1 MAGVARIADA
11 IDDWRESRAAFRA
24 IAKIRY
30 RAAQAIGVLAE
41 RRLGC
46 AVAVDRSFDLIL
58 EQPQRF
64 VGARDS
70 CAFAAAGTLGSA
82 QFGVVMLH
90 DLHDAARIG
99 AALGQSIHRY
109 GGADRAERQSENQQY
124 QRAHGK
130 GVATRAGGKDIR
142 FADAASCDR
151 QAFPN
156 HMRFDNATMRR
167 LLGVRALNKDQNF
180 KTDRAT
186 VLDPATTQETQSSP
200 RLIIVSGVLLGH
212 QIELGETP
220 VTIGRS
226 SECTIALPHPSVSR
240 QHCRIWRENGRY
252 RIEDLGSTNRT
263 FLNGEVVTRAD
274 LRDGDQISVG
284 SNALKFFLGASVE
297 ARYHDELIDLAI
309 YDSLTGFYN
318 RRHFRSMLDDELK
331 KCADD
336 GVVSLLMLD
345 LDYFKAIN
353 DQHGHLVGDQVLSGV
368 ADVLRAR
375 APANAFVGRL
385 GGEEFA
391 MVLRDTGLVRCAVA

>member
-1 MAGVARIADA
+1 
-11 IDDWRESRAAFRA
+11 
-24 IAKIRY
+24 
-30 RAAQAIGVLAE
+30 
-41 RRLGC
+41 
-46 AVAVDRSFDLIL
+46 LI
-58 EQPQRF
+58 
-64 VGARDS
+64 
-70 CAFAAAGTLGSA
+70 
-82 QFGVVMLH
+82 
-90 DLHDAARIG
+90 
-99 AALGQSIHRY
+99 
-109 GGADRAERQSENQQY
+109 
-124 QRAHGK
+124 
-130 GVATRAGGKDIR
+130 
-142 FADAASCDR
+142 
-151 QAFPN
+151 
-156 HMRFDNATMRR
+156 
-167 LLGVRALNKDQNF
+167 KDQNF

-226 SECTIALPHPSVSR
+226 SDCTIALPHPSVSR

-353 DQHGHLVGDQVLSGV
+353 DQHGHLVGDQVLTGV
-368 ADVLRAR
+368 ADILRAR
-375 APANAFVGRL
+375 APAGAFIGRL

-391 MVLRDTGLVRCAVA
+391 MVLRDTGLQAAIDVAELLRVAIGADPLVLRDKQLRVTVSAGVAESVGRGAVSSDLLRAADQQLYRAKQSGRDRVSPEK

>member
-1 MAGVARIADA
+1 
-11 IDDWRESRAAFRA
+11 
-24 IAKIRY
+24 
-30 RAAQAIGVLAE
+30 
-41 RRLGC
+41 
-46 AVAVDRSFDLIL
+46 LI
-58 EQPQRF
+58 
-64 VGARDS
+64 
-70 CAFAAAGTLGSA
+70 
-82 QFGVVMLH
+82 
-90 DLHDAARIG
+90 
-99 AALGQSIHRY
+99 
-109 GGADRAERQSENQQY
+109 
-124 QRAHGK
+124 
-130 GVATRAGGKDIR
+130 
-142 FADAASCDR
+142 
-151 QAFPN
+151 
-156 HMRFDNATMRR
+156 
-167 LLGVRALNKDQNF
+167 KDQNF

-186 VLDPATTQETQSSP
+186 VLDPATTQDIQSSP

-240 QHCRIWRENGRY
+240 RHCRIWCENGRY

-263 FLNGEVVTRAD
+263 FLNGEDVTRAD
-274 LRDGDQISVG
+274 LRDGDQISIG

-336 GVVSLLMLD
+336 GVLSLLMLD

-353 DQHGHLVGDQVLSGV
+353 DQHGHLVGDQVLTSV
-368 ADVLRAR
+368 ADILRAR
-375 APANAFVGRL
+375 APAGAFIGRL

-391 MVLRDTGLVRCAVA
+391 MVLRDTGLQAAIGVAELLRVAIGTDALVVRDKQLRVTVSAGVAECAGRGGVSSDLLRAADQQLYRAKQSGRDRVSPEK

>member
-1 MAGVARIADA
+1 MI
-11 IDDWRESRAAFRA
+11 
-24 IAKIRY
+24 
-30 RAAQAIGVLAE
+30 
-41 RRLGC
+41 
-46 AVAVDRSFDLIL
+46 
-58 EQPQRF
+58 
-64 VGARDS
+64 
-70 CAFAAAGTLGSA
+70 
-82 QFGVVMLH
+82 
-90 DLHDAARIG
+90 
-99 AALGQSIHRY
+99 
-109 GGADRAERQSENQQY
+109 
-124 QRAHGK
+124 
-130 GVATRAGGKDIR
+130 
-142 FADAASCDR
+142 
-151 QAFPN
+151 
-156 HMRFDNATMRR
+156 
-167 LLGVRALNKDQNF
+167 KDQNF

-226 SECTIALPHPSVSR
+226 SDCTIALPHPSVSR

-284 SNALKFFLGASVE
+284 SNALKFFIGASVE

-353 DQHGHLVGDQVLSGV
+353 DQHGHLVGDQVLTAV
-368 ADVLRAR
+368 ADILRAR
-375 APANAFVGRL
+375 APTGAFIGRL

-391 MVLRDTGLVRCAVA
+391 MVLRDTGLQAAIDVAELLRVAIGADPLVLRDKQLRVTVSAGVAECVGRGAGSSDLLRAADQQLYRAKQSGRDRVSPEK

>member
-1 MAGVARIADA
+1 MI
-11 IDDWRESRAAFRA
+11 
-24 IAKIRY
+24 
-30 RAAQAIGVLAE
+30 
-41 RRLGC
+41 
-46 AVAVDRSFDLIL
+46 
-58 EQPQRF
+58 
-64 VGARDS
+64 
-70 CAFAAAGTLGSA
+70 
-82 QFGVVMLH
+82 
-90 DLHDAARIG
+90 
-99 AALGQSIHRY
+99 
-109 GGADRAERQSENQQY
+109 
-124 QRAHGK
+124 
-130 GVATRAGGKDIR
+130 
-142 FADAASCDR
+142 
-151 QAFPN
+151 
-156 HMRFDNATMRR
+156 
-167 LLGVRALNKDQNF
+167 KDQNF

-186 VLDPATTQETQSSP
+186 VLDPATTQDSQSSP

-274 LRDGDQISVG
+274 LRDGDQISIG

-331 KCADD
+331 KNADD

-353 DQHGHLVGDQVLSGV
+353 DQHGHLVGDQVLTGV
-368 ADVLRAR
+368 ADILRAR
-375 APANAFVGRL
+375 APTGAFIGRL

-391 MVLRDTGLVRCAVA
+391 MVLRDTGLQAAIDVAELLRIAIGADPLVLRDKQLRVTVSAGVAECVGRGAVSSDLLRAADQQLYRAKQSGRDRVSPEK

>member
-1 MAGVARIADA
+1 MI
-11 IDDWRESRAAFRA
+11 
-24 IAKIRY
+24 
-30 RAAQAIGVLAE
+30 
-41 RRLGC
+41 
-46 AVAVDRSFDLIL
+46 
-58 EQPQRF
+58 
-64 VGARDS
+64 
-70 CAFAAAGTLGSA
+70 
-82 QFGVVMLH
+82 
-90 DLHDAARIG
+90 
-99 AALGQSIHRY
+99 
-109 GGADRAERQSENQQY
+109 
-124 QRAHGK
+124 
-130 GVATRAGGKDIR
+130 
-142 FADAASCDR
+142 
-151 QAFPN
+151 
-156 HMRFDNATMRR
+156 
-167 LLGVRALNKDQNF
+167 KDQNF

-274 LRDGDQISVG
+274 LRDGDQISIG

-353 DQHGHLVGDQVLSGV
+353 DQHGHLVGDQVLTGV
-368 ADVLRAR
+368 ADILRAR
-375 APANAFVGRL
+375 APTGAFIGRL

-391 MVLRDTGLVRCAVA
+391 MVLRDTGLQAAIDVAELLRIAIGADPLVLRDKQLRVTVSAGVAECVGRGAVSSDLLRAADQQLYRAKQSGRDRVSPEK